1 MIRPRRSLL
10 FMPGSNARALEKARN
25 LPADG
30 IILDLE
36 DSVAPDAKAM
46 ARDQIAKAI
55 AAGGFGKREVLI
67 RVNSLDTPW
76 WVDDVTMAGKA
87 RPDGILVPKIST
99 VADLNAIANRLSDIN
114 ADMSIRV
121 WAMLETAR
129 GVLDADKLAAASR
142 DSETRLAGF
151 VFGPN
156 DISRE
161 TRIRMQPGRAAMIP
175 MITHCILAT
184 RAHGLEILD
193 GPYSDISN
201 IDGFAVECAQGR
213 DLGFDGKTLIHPSHI
228 EACNAIFTPPAE
240 EVEQA
245 RKIIA
250 AFEKPENASRGAIQL
265 DGRMVERL
273 HADMAQAHDRD
284 CGRDRG
290 DGALKSLLGVSSL
303 LPQGEK
309 GRSQRS
315 RYAIDPRAEAID
327 RVGIAAIF
335 LIMRSRGAGGEIA
348 VALALVVAQRA
359 DAFHVAQHERLAP
372 RQTVLIDAERGQH
385 LRQFVGGMR
394 SPADQ
399 RLQIGG
405 RHPQFARDPAE
416 IGGVHLAHF
425 PQLAPV
431 LQPFAEDVDHEAD
444 DGIGLFLNGHGTAP
458 LGSLNGPR

>member
-36 DSVAPDAKAM
+36 DSVAPDAKAV

-87 RPDGILVPKIST
+87 RPDGILVPKVST

-121 WAMLETAR
+121 WAMIETAR
-129 GVLDADKLAAASR
+129 AVLDADKLAAASK

-193 GPYSDISN
+193 GPYGDISN

-213 DLGFDGKTLIHPSHI
+213 DLGFDGKTLIHPGQV
-228 EACNAIFTPPAE
+228 AVAILSARFQKRAKVFVNSSAIQKLRPSLQAPRGLVVGVGEEGGELRLRPRHEFEGGLRDDPERSLVTHE
-240 EVEQA
+240 EVLELVAGRRLA
-245 RKIIA
+245 R
-250 AFEKPENASRGAIQL
+250 
-265 DGRMVERL
+265 
-273 HADMAQAHDRD
+273 
-284 CGRDRG
+284 
-290 DGALKSLLGVSSL
+290 LLS
-303 LPQGEK
+303 
-309 GRSQRS
+309 
-315 RYAIDPRAEAID
+315 A
-327 RVGIAAIF
+327 
-335 LIMRSRGAGGEIA
+335 A
-348 VALALVVAQRA
+348 VA
-359 DAFHVAQHERLAP
+359 D
-372 RQTVLIDAERGQH
+372 
-385 LRQFVGGMR
+385 
-394 SPADQ
+394 
-399 RLQIGG
+399 
-405 RHPQFARDPAE
+405 
-416 IGGVHLAHF
+416 
-425 PQLAPV
+425 
-431 LQPFAEDVDHEAD
+431 AD
-444 DGIGLFLNGHGTAP
+444 DLAG
-458 LGSLNGPR
+458 R